1 MGEYADVSE
10 GEETKEFASID
21 VDVNVIAVVI
31 VIEAAVGLGRLISRE
46 GVSGSGGE

>member
-31 VIEAAVGLGRLISRE
+31 VIEAAVGRLISRE
-46 GVSGSGGE
+46 GVSGSSGE